1 MTTTAAR
8 ILTAVAALA
17 VALPMAA
24 CGGGATTTD
33 EVSYT
38 IDQAVTSLVVD
49 ARAASVVIDA
59 AEGPAT
65 VTEKHSYSDGKPV
78 TEHRVDG
85 QTLRLTES
93 GCGDDNVRCQTE
105 FRIRMPGASSAEITA
120 RAGAVTVH
128 GLAGNIHVTTE
139 AGAVEGTGLSG
150 DAVVIKTQAG
160 ATSLEF
166 TEAPSDLQATSQVG
180 AVKVRLPDS
189 AAYAIEVDTDVGK
202 SDVSVRK
209 DPASPHRVRINT
221 QVGAVSIEPLP

>member
-1 MTTTAAR
+1 MRRRTW
-8 ILTAVAALA
+8 AALA
-17 VALPMAA
+17 ALTLLPLAA
-24 CGGGATTTD
+24 CGGGATTDD

-38 IDQAVTSLVVD
+38 IDQPVTSLVVD
-49 ARAASVVIDA
+49 AHAASVVIEA
-59 AEGPAT
+59 GEGPAT

-78 TEHRVDG
+78 TAHRVDG

-105 FRIRMPGASSAEITA
+105 FRIRMPSATNAEITA
-120 RAGAVTVH
+120 QAGAVKVS
-128 GLAGNIHVTTE
+128 GLAGDVHVTTE

-180 AVKVRLPDS
+180 AVKVRLPGD
-189 AAYAIEVDTDVGK
+189 AAYAIDVDTDVGTA
-202 SDVSVRK
+202 DVSVRK
-209 DPASPHRVRINT
+209 DPASPHRVRVST
-221 QVGAVSIEPLP
+221 QVGAVSIGPRS